1 MKTESNSK
9 PNKFEIEDF
18 RNEKVIVSFFDNIQK
33 QEDMYFYDM
42 YRITLNNRPN
52 LAEDIEINY
61 DMWLQ
66 FAKES
71 EHEKLATKIRTKR
84 DKLLTETDWTQV
96 TDTVLSSKK
105 QEEYKAYRQKL
116 RDITEQ
122 EGFPYKVKFPVKPIE

>member
-9 PNKFEIEDF
+9 PNKLEIEDF
-18 RNEKVIVSFFDNIQK
+18 RSGKVTVYFFDNIQE

-52 LAEDIEINY
+52 LAEDIENNY
-61 DMWLQ
+61 DTWLQ
-66 FAKES
+66 FAKDT
-71 EHEKLATKIRTKR
+71 EHEKLAKEIRNKR
-84 DKLLTETDWTQV
+84 DRLLAETDWTQV

-122 EGFPYKVKFPVKPIE
+122 EGFPYKVKFPTKPTE